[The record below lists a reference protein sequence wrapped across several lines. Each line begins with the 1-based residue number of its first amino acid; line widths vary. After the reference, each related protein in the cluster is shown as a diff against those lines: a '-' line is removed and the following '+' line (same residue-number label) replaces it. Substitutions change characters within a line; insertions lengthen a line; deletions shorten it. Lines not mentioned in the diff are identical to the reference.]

1 MPINKIEF
9 IELEKRILKSGKPAL
24 HHLVSEIGKAY
35 VVSITRDGC
44 PACKRQKPKIERL
57 AKDVE
62 GKYGDKVI
70 FAEVHVKYRPGEDKE
85 SQRSKDLFGH
95 YFYPTNMI
103 LLRTA
108 DRGAIEYYR
117 NASPTM
123 TELKRNIQAAFE
135 TATMIEKEAQEKR

>member
-9 IELEKRILKSGKPAL
+9 IELEKRVSKSGKPVL
-24 HHLVSEIGKAY
+24 HHLVSGMGKAY

-70 FAEVHVKYRPGEDKE
+70 FTEVHVKYSPGEDKE

-123 TELKRNIQAAFE
+123 TELKRNIQAAYE
-135 TATMIEKEAQEKR
+135 TATMIEKEAQKKR